1 MREVLTMLSNNTV
14 GKLHEMKLSVMAKTF
29 REQMDEESFSS
40 LSFEERFGLLVDA
53 EWAARKTNR
62 LNRLIRNA
70 GYEIPSA
77 CIEDIEYLP
86 ERKLDKAQIT
96 RLSACQYIEE
106 HHNIIILGATGNGK
120 TYLSNAFGM
129 AASRNFYTVKY
140 IRLPELLGEL
150 AIARGEGRYQRVV
163 KQYKQAKLLILD
175 EWLLFPISDSDARDI
190 LDIVNARHKRAS
202 TIFCSQFAP
211 EGWYHKI
218 SEPAV
223 ADAICDRIVH
233 DSYTILIDG
242 DGMRKRKGIKET

>member
-1 MREVLTMLSNNTV
+1 MLSNNTV

-29 REQMDEESFSS
+29 REQLENPDMDS

-53 EWAARKTNR
+53 EWSARKTNR
-62 LNRLIRNA
+62 LKRLIRNA
-70 GYEIPSA
+70 NYEIPGA
-77 CIEDIEYLP
+77 CIEDIEYHND
-86 ERKLDKAQIT
+86 RKLDKAQIM
-96 RLSACQYIEE
+96 RLATCQYIEE
-106 HHNIIILGATGNGK
+106 CHNIIILGATGNGK

-150 AIARGEGRYQRVV
+150 AIARGEGRYQKVI

-175 EWLLFPISDSDARDI
+175 EWLLFPISDSDARDV

-211 EGWYHKI
+211 EGWHGKI
-218 SEPAV
+218 GEPAV

-233 DSYTILIDG
+233 DSYSIIIGG

>member
-1 MREVLTMLSNNTV
+1 MLSNNTV
-14 GKLHEMKLSVMAKTF
+14 GKLHEMKLSVMAKAF
-29 REQMDEESFSS
+29 REQIDGENVSD

-62 LNRLIRNA
+62 LRRLIQNA
-70 GYEIPSA
+70 GYEIPGA
-77 CIEDIEYLP
+77 CIEDIEYHSD
-86 ERKLDKAQIT
+86 RKLDKAQIA
-96 RLSACQYIEE
+96 RLATCKYIDE

-129 AASRNFYTVKY
+129 AASRNFYTVRY

-150 AIARGEGRYQRVV
+150 AIARGEGRYQKAV
-163 KQYKQAKLLILD
+163 KQYKQAKLLIID
-175 EWLLFPISDSDARDI
+175 EWLLFPISESDARDI

-218 SEPAV
+218 GEPAV

-242 DGMRKRKGIKET
+242 DGMRTRKGITEA